1 MSMIKSY
8 AAKEAGGELEVYE
21 YDPGELKP
29 QDVEVQ
35 VDYCGICHSDLSM
48 IDNEWG
54 FSQYPLV
61 AGHEVIGRVVALGS
75 AAQDKGLQVGQRVG
89 IGWTARSC
97 GHCDACISG
106 NQINCEQGA
115 VPTIMN
121 RGGFAEGMDAQAVLH
136 SIQNGIGSTLG
147 GLAMILG
154 FGAMLGKLI
163 SDTGAAQRIATT
175 LIATFG
181 KKRVQ
186 WALVITGLV
195 VGLAMF
201 FEVGFVLL
209 LPLVFT
215 IVASSGLPLLYV
227 GVPMVAALSV
237 THCFLPPHPGPTAI
251 ATIFEANLGTTLLYG
266 FIITIPTVIVAGPL
280 FSKLLTRFEK
290 APPEGLFNPHLFSE
304 EEMPSF
310 WNSIFAAV
318 IPVILMAIAA
328 VCEITLPK
336 TNTVRLFFEFVGNPA
351 VALFIAIVIAIFT
364 LGRRNG
370 RTIEQIMD
378 IIGDSIG
385 AIAMIV
391 FIIAGGGAFKQVLV
405 DSGVGHYISH
415 LMTGTTLS
423 PLLMC
428 WTVAALLRIALG
440 SATVA
445 AITTAGVVLPII
457 NVTHADPALMVLA
470 TGAGSVIASHVND
483 PGFWLFKGYFNLT
496 VGETLRTWTVME
508 TLISIM
514 GLLGVLAINAVLH

>member
-1 MSMIKSY
+1 MPLIIIAAGVALLLVLMI
-8 AAKEAGGELEVYE
+8 
-21 YDPGELKP
+21 
-29 QDVEVQ
+29 
-35 VDYCGICHSDLSM
+35 
-48 IDNEWG
+48 G
-54 FSQYPLV
+54 FKVNGFIALVLV
-61 AGHEVIGRVVALGS
+61 AAVV
-75 AAQDKGLQVGQRVG
+75 
-89 IGWTARSC
+89 
-97 GHCDACISG
+97 
-106 NQINCEQGA
+106 
-115 VPTIMN
+115 
-121 RGGFAEGMDAQAVLH
+121 GFAEGMDAQAVLK
-136 SIQNGIGSTLG
+136 SIQSGIGGTLG

-175 LIATFG
+175 LIDTFG
-181 KKRVQ
+181 AKRVQ
-186 WALVITGLV
+186 WALLITGLV

-215 IVASSGLPLLYV
+215 VVASSGLPLLYV

-290 APPEGLFNPHLFSE
+290 APPEGLFNPHLFTE

-328 VCEITLPK
+328 VCEFTLPK
-336 TNTVRLFFEFVGNPA
+336 TNSVRVFFEFIGNPA
-351 VALFIAIVIAIFT
+351 VALFIAIVLAIFT

-378 IIGDSIG
+378 IVSDSIG

-405 DSGVGHYISH
+405 DSGVGQYISQ
-415 LMTGTTLS
+415 LMTGSSLS

-457 NVTHADPALMVLA
+457 NVTHVDPALMVLA

-496 VGETLRTWTVME
+496 VGETLKTWTVME

-514 GLLGVLAINAVLH
+514 GLLGVLALNAILH

>member
-1 MSMIKSY
+1 MPLIIIAAGVALLLILMI
-8 AAKEAGGELEVYE
+8 
-21 YDPGELKP
+21 
-29 QDVEVQ
+29 
-35 VDYCGICHSDLSM
+35 
-48 IDNEWG
+48 G
-54 FSQYPLV
+54 FKVNGFIALVLV
-61 AGHEVIGRVVALGS
+61 AAVV
-75 AAQDKGLQVGQRVG
+75 
-89 IGWTARSC
+89 
-97 GHCDACISG
+97 
-106 NQINCEQGA
+106 
-115 VPTIMN
+115 
-121 RGGFAEGMDAQAVLH
+121 GFAEGMDAQAVLH

-457 NVTHADPALMVLA
+457 NVTHADRSVPMGVRVVTGISFGFVFYVLDQIFGPLTLVYGIPPIIGALLP
-470 TGAGSVIASHVND
+470 SAS
-483 PGFWLFKGYFNLT
+483 FF
-496 VGETLRTWTVME
+496 
-508 TLISIM
+508 LISLW
-514 GLLGVLAINAVLH
+514 LLMRKS

>member
-1 MSMIKSY
+1 MPLIIIAAGVALLLVLMI
-8 AAKEAGGELEVYE
+8 
-21 YDPGELKP
+21 
-29 QDVEVQ
+29 
-35 VDYCGICHSDLSM
+35 
-48 IDNEWG
+48 G
-54 FSQYPLV
+54 FKVNGFIALVLV
-61 AGHEVIGRVVALGS
+61 AAVV
-75 AAQDKGLQVGQRVG
+75 
-89 IGWTARSC
+89 
-97 GHCDACISG
+97 
-106 NQINCEQGA
+106 
-115 VPTIMN
+115 
-121 RGGFAEGMDAQAVLH
+121 GFAEGMGAQDVLH
-136 SIQNGIGSTLG
+136 SIQNGIGGTLG

-154 FGAMLGKLI
+154 FGAMLGRLI

-175 LIATFG
+175 LINTFG

-186 WALVITGLV
+186 WALVITGLI

-201 FEVGFVLL
+201 FEVGFVLLLPLVFTIVASSGLPLLYVGVPMVAALSGFVLL

-266 FIITIPTVIVAGPL
+266 LIITIPTVIVAGPL
-280 FSKLLTRFEK
+280 FSKLLARFEK

-336 TNTVRLFFEFVGNPA
+336 TNAVRVFFEFIGNPA
-351 VALFIAIVIAIFT
+351 VALFIAIIIAIFT

-370 RTIEQIMD
+370 RTVEQVMD
-378 IIGDSIG
+378 IVGESIG

-405 DSGVGHYISH
+405 DSGVGQYISQ
-415 LMTGTTLS
+415 LMTGTSLS

-428 WTVAALLRIALG
+428 WTVAAVLRIALG

-483 PGFWLFKGYFNLT
+483 PGFWLFKGYFNLS

-508 TLISIM
+508 TLISVM
-514 GLLGVLAINAVLH
+514 GLLGVLALNAVLH

>member
-1 MSMIKSY
+1 MPLIIIAAGVALLLVLMI
-8 AAKEAGGELEVYE
+8 
-21 YDPGELKP
+21 
-29 QDVEVQ
+29 
-35 VDYCGICHSDLSM
+35 
-48 IDNEWG
+48 G
-54 FSQYPLV
+54 FKVNGFIALVLV
-61 AGHEVIGRVVALGS
+61 AAVV
-75 AAQDKGLQVGQRVG
+75 
-89 IGWTARSC
+89 
-97 GHCDACISG
+97 
-106 NQINCEQGA
+106 
-115 VPTIMN
+115 
-121 RGGFAEGMDAQAVLH
+121 GFAEGMDAQAVLH
-136 SIQNGIGSTLG
+136 SIQNGIGGTLG

-175 LIATFG
+175 LIGTFG

-215 IVASSGLPLLYV
+215 VVASSGLPLLYV

-290 APPEGLFNPHLFSE
+290 APPEGLFNPHLFTE

-318 IPVILMAIAA
+318 IPVILMAVAA

-336 TNTVRLFFEFVGNPA
+336 TNSVRVFFEFIGNPA
-351 VALFIAIVIAIFT
+351 VALFIAIVLAIFT

-391 FIIAGGGAFKQVLV
+391 FIIAGGGA
-405 DSGVGHYISH
+405 
-415 LMTGTTLS
+415 
-423 PLLMC
+423 
-428 WTVAALLRIALG
+428 
-440 SATVA
+440 
-445 AITTAGVVLPII
+445 
-457 NVTHADPALMVLA
+457 
-470 TGAGSVIASHVND
+470 GSVIASHVND
-483 PGFWLFKGYFNLT
+483 PGFWLFKGYFNLS
-496 VGETLRTWTVME
+496 VGETLCTWTVME

-514 GLLGVLAINAVLH
+514 GLLGVLALNAILH